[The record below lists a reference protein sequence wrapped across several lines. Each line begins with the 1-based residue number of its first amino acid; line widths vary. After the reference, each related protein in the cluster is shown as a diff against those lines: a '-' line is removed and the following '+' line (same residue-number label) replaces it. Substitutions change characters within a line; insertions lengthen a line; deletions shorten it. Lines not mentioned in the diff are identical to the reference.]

1 MSKRIPKM
9 GWIALIALLCLSFG
23 VFPACG
29 GGGGGTTNPYIGSGA
44 LDGNGIPT
52 NFFNDTA
59 TRVGFSYAFDYD
71 TYIHEALSDQ
81 GKCVGSPIVEG
92 LYGYDNT
99 TPKYSYNLTLA
110 RYYLEH
116 SGWGNLSD
124 IGFKFSLAYNA
135 GNLVRK
141 TACDLLAEGV
151 NSISDNMMISV
162 LPMAWP
168 TYLDRMEASILPMW
182 QIGWL
187 PDYPHADDYVVPFMA
202 STGDFA
208 ALQSYG
214 NATLDALISD
224 AFNEL
229 NTTQQLADYAQ
240 LAQIYHD
247 DAPGIMGAQP
257 LARRYFTGHIH
268 GFYYNPCETSYPGR
282 LIDLTKSYN
291 ATCNITFA
299 HNDTFIYQTIGD
311 ARTLDPC
318 WAYDTA
324 SSEQIELIYEPL
336 LYYNRTSTTDFIP
349 LLASNTGT
357 FNASDNTLR
366 FTVNTAI
373 NFTNGDP
380 VTAADVKYSIERVM
394 VIRRASGPSWMF
406 YMPLLGNYGVDCR
419 QAGNFTL
426 VDSKIEVIGNDVVFH
441 LQSPGWVIP
450 FKQIL
455 TQSWASIVDK
465 NWCINM
471 RGDWNGTQEDVT
483 RVYRPATA
491 DLTKLYDVAMG
502 TGPWKLNHWDH
513 AGAAIYLDKNPTYWN
528 EGVTPVPFPH
538 VVTSVVGSWPSRKS
552 ALVAGDADIVDVP
565 ATNYGDMDTYLGN
578 LNYYFNLPSMT
589 IDAFFFNFNIREP

>member
-1 MSKRIPKM
+1 MSKRIPKI
-9 GWIALIALLCLSFG
+9 GWIVVIALLCVSFG

-29 GGGGGTTNPYIGSGA
+29 EGGGSTNPYIGSGA

-52 NFFNDTA
+52 NFFSDRN

-71 TYIHEALSDQ
+71 TYIHQGLQDQ
-81 GKCVGSPIVEG
+81 GNVVASPIVEG
-92 LYGYDNT
+92 LYGYCAT
-99 TPKYSYNLTLA
+99 TPKYSLNLTLA
-110 RYYLEH
+110 KYYLEH

-124 IGFKFSLAYNA
+124 IGFKFTLLYNA

-141 TACDLLAEGV
+141 TACDLLAGGIGQ
-151 NSISDNMMISV
+151 ISENMQITVMPI
-162 LPMAWP
+162 AWP
-168 TYLDRMEASILPMW
+168 TYLDRMEAAILPMW
-182 QIGWL
+182 QIGWI
-187 PDYPHADDYVVPFMA
+187 PDYPHADDYVVPFMQ
-202 STGDFA
+202 SSGDFA

-214 NATLDALISD
+214 NATIDALIAA

-229 NTTQQLADYAQ
+229 DPATQLADYAQ
-240 LAQIYHD
+240 ISQIYHD

-257 LARRYFTGHIH
+257 LARRYFTGHIS
-268 GFYYNPCETSYPGR
+268 GFYYNVCETSYPGR

-291 ATCNITFA
+291 ASCVIPFA

-349 LLASNTGT
+349 LLATDTGT
-357 FNASDNTLR
+357 FNATDNTLR
-366 FTVNTAI
+366 FTVNTGV

-380 VTAADVKYSIERVM
+380 LTAADVKYSIERVM
-394 VIRRASGPSWMF
+394 VIRRASGPAWMF
-406 YMPLLGNYGVDCR
+406 YMPLLGNYGKDCR
-419 QAGNFTL
+419 EAGNFTL
-426 VDSKIEVIGNDVVFH
+426 VDNAITVVGNDVVFH
-441 LQSPGWVIP
+441 LVSAGWAVP

-465 NWCINM
+465 NWCINT
-471 RGDWNGTQEDVT
+471 RGDWNGTQEDVA

-502 TGPWKLNHWDH
+502 TGPWKLNTWSK
-513 AGAAIYLDKNPTYWN
+513 ANYISLDKNPTYWN
-528 EGVTPVPFPH
+528 EGATPVPFDH
-538 VVTSVVGSWPSRKS
+538 VVTSVVEGWPSRKA
-552 ALVAGDADIVDVP
+552 ALLAGDADIVDVP
-565 ATNYGDMDTYLGN
+565 GTNYNEMDPYLGR
-578 LNYYFNLPSMT
+578 LNYYFNLPSMA
-589 IDAFFFNFNIREP
+589 IDAFFFNFNIVEP